1 MANARDCGTVWVTVQ
16 RVSSGYVGEFSSYTV
31 SFEQSDRVPGI
42 GRGDSVHQGPSTIGT
57 GDEGW
62 TVHADG
68 GLRYC
73 DTPKPGG
80 PLNTIQPAEY
90 KWRLGYPTLLYKIRQ
105 SILCTG
111 SSTQIQNLHILSQT
125 VQYMQYI
132 QVWIKTA
139 SWAHATISIK
149 HIPTMNPTIS
159 NSSKSSNIYS
169 YTIHTLNLKSS
180 NTCIHH
186 QSHTRLSSK
195 LNLLDE
201 PSPRTLPVPVK

>member
-1 MANARDCGTVWVTVQ
+1 MCRPET
-16 RVSSGYVGEFSSYTV
+16 
-31 SFEQSDRVPGI
+31 
-42 GRGDSVHQGPSTIGT
+42 RGSVDYPSTRGIQV
-57 GDEGW
+57 E
-62 TVHADG
+62 V
-68 GLRYC
+68 GLPDATLENRAESPLYGELYPN
-73 DTPKPGG
+73 TKPSYSV
-80 PLNTIQPAEY
+80 P
-90 KWRLGYPTLLYKIRQ
+90 
-105 SILCTG
+105 
-111 SSTQIQNLHILSQT
+111 T

-132 QVWIKTA
+132 KVWIKTA

-149 HIPTMNPTIS
+149 HIQTMNPTIS
-159 NSSKSSNIYS
+159 NSSKSSHIYS

>member
-1 MANARDCGTVWVTVQ
+1 MPKT
-16 RVSSGYVGEFSSYTV
+16 
-31 SFEQSDRVPGI
+31 
-42 GRGDSVHQGPSTIGT
+42 RGSVDYPSTRGIQV
-57 GDEGW
+57 E
-62 TVHADG
+62 V
-68 GLRYC
+68 GLPDVTLENRAESPLYGELYPN
-73 DTPKPGG
+73 TKP
-80 PLNTIQPAEY
+80 A
-90 KWRLGYPTLLYKIRQ
+90 YPVPNSPIYAI
-105 SILCTG
+105 
-111 SSTQIQNLHILSQT
+111 
-125 VQYMQYI
+125 YM

-169 YTIHTLNLKSS
+169 YTIHTLNLKIS